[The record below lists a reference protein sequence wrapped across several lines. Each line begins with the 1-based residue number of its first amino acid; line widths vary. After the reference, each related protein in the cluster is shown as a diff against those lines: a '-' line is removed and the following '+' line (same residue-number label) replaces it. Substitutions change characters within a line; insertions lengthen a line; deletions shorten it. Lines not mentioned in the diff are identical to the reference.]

1 MSYYKILGFEK
12 EPFSTS
18 PDPEFFYLSK
28 EHEAALTNILIELRI
43 KRGLSVILG
52 DVGTG
57 KTTLSRKLIQELK
70 SRDDFIFHI
79 VLDPSFDNEYL
90 FLSSLAKNLD
100 IGPSRNVFS
109 PAFNDSS
116 GNGKPDYGLAAN
128 SPTQATILDL
138 RESLE
143 RFLFQK
149 GVTENRTVV
158 IIIDEAQKLNDNSLE
173 ILRVLLNYE
182 TNEYKLLQLVL
193 LGQLELYTRIM
204 NIPNF
209 FDRIS
214 FRYVLNPLGL
224 NETKEMIEFRIAQ
237 AGYRAN
243 MHLFLDEAVKEIYQ
257 YSRGY
262 PRRITMLCHRALKEL
277 VLKNKFVVDAALIA
291 DLLQDDI
298 QAGWYRKDPLV
309 QRNSYQGLRERK

>member
-1 MSYYKILGFEK
+1 VSYFKILGFDK

-28 EHEAALTNILIELRI
+28 EHETAMTNVLIELRM
-43 KRGLSVILG
+43 KRGMSVILG

-70 SRDDFIFHI
+70 ERQDFIFHI
-79 VLDPSFDNEYL
+79 ILDPSFDNETM
-90 FLSSLAKNLD
+90 FLASLLRNLEID
-100 IGPSRNVFS
+100 NAPSG
-109 PAFNDSS
+109 S
-116 GNGKPDYGLAAN
+116 GFTL
-128 SPTQATILDL
+128 LDL
-138 RESLE
+138 RETLE

-149 GVTENRTVV
+149 GVTENKTVA
-158 IIIDEAQKLNDNSLE
+158 IIIDEAQKLNEGSLE

-193 LGQLELYTRIM
+193 LGQLELHSKIV

-214 FRYVLNPLGL
+214 FKYTLNPLGFE
-224 NETKEMIEFRIAQ
+224 ETREMIEFRIRE
-237 AGYRAN
+237 AGYKSGI
-243 MHLFLDEAVKEIYQ
+243 HLFLEDAVKEIYQ

-262 PRRITMLCHRALKEL
+262 PRQIIMLCHKALKNL
-277 VLKNKFVVDAALIA
+277 ILKNKFVVDSGIIREIIEEEIKTGWGRR
-291 DLLQDDI
+291 DILLQ
-298 QAGWYRKDPLV
+298 K
-309 QRNSYQGLRERK
+309 NSY

>member
-1 MSYYKILGFEK
+1 MSYFKVLSFQK

-28 EHEAALTNILIELRI
+28 EHEAALTNVLIELRL

-70 SRDDFIFHI
+70 RREDFIFHI
-79 VLDPSFDNEYL
+79 ILDPSFENEGAL
-90 FLSSLAKNLD
+90 LTSLARNFD
-100 IGPSRNVFS
+100 I
-109 PAFNDSS
+109 SS
-116 GNGKPDYGLAAN
+116 ITRGESYSVLE
-128 SPTQATILDL
+128 L
-138 RESLE
+138 REAFE

-149 GVTENRTVV
+149 GVTEDKTVTLIV
-158 IIIDEAQKLNDNSLE
+158 DEAQKLDEASLE

-182 TNEYKLLQLVL
+182 TNEFKLLQVIL
-193 LGQLELYTRIM
+193 LGQLELHFKIM

-214 FRYVLNPLGL
+214 FKYTLNPLDF
-224 NETKEMIEFRIAQ
+224 NETKEMIEFRLKQ
-237 AGYRAN
+237 AGYSSKMR
-243 MHLFLDEAVKEIYQ
+243 LFSDDAIREIYQ

-262 PRRITMLCHRALKEL
+262 PRQVTMLCHKALKAL
-277 VLKNKFVVDAALIA
+277 VLNNKFVVDGFLI
-291 DLLQDDI
+291 QEI
-298 QAGWYRKDPLV
+298 VEKEIKSGWHRKDMLV
-309 QRNSYQGLRERK
+309 QKSSY